1 MNTLNAN
8 ENLMEIVKNMDV
20 LTEKEIFEKL
30 GKFVRKE
37 TNIGVQGVQTR

>member
-8 ENLMEIVKNMDV
+8 ENLMEIVKNMDS

-30 GKFVRKE
+30 GQYVGKE
-37 TNIGVQGVQTR
+37 TIYPIDQIYK